1 MGQVLAIPLRIQDQ
15 GTDLILIHR
24 VPFLMGTIFSPPL
37 IISRKTSIFTL
48 NDDAYPRESIPR
60 GAF

>member
-15 GTDLILIHR
+15 GMDLILIHR
-24 VPFLMGTIFSPPL
+24 VPYLMGTISSPPL

-48 NDDAYPRESIPR
+48 KDNA
-60 GAF
+60 